1 MAREAQMQKNNF
13 LDAFDEVIKLDEDG
27 AELMQKIAGK
37 AKNAADTAVAKK
49 QVKTQQA
56 NDQAKATSESLKPI
70 MDLLQPIANAQNQ
83 FDDNSIK
90 QISDLINKLPNLD
103 NGVKKQINQILNQQK
118 AALQQQAATQAKT
131 EQQDVPANNAT
142 ATENNATEENPAN
155 ATEQGNSGA
164 GDPNKVANND
174 QIAPKINVWV
184 NGDNPMVSIDD
195 LIAYLQ
201 WKKERD
207 QQKS

>member
-1 MAREAQMQKNNF
+1 MQKNNF
-13 LDAFDEVIKLDEDG
+13 LDAFDEVIKLDEGG
-27 AELMQKIAGK
+27 AEFMQKIAGK

-56 NDQAKATSESLKPI
+56 SDQAKATSESLKPI

-118 AALQQQAATQAKT
+118 AALQQQAAEKTQPVKGT
-131 EQQDVPANNAT
+131 GDPKKVSNNQQLVDAI
-142 ATENNATEENPAN
+142 
-155 ATEQGNSGA
+155 NSGIQS
-164 GDPNKVANND
+164 GLSV
-174 QIAPKINVWV
+174 
-184 NGDNPMVSIDD
+184 DD

-201 WKKERD
+201 DLKK
-207 QQKS
+207 QQQQS